1 MLGFIWSLIIGGI
14 IGAIGQAIVG
24 TDVPG
29 GIIGNIIIG
38 FIGAWAGQF
47 LFSWG
52 PQLADF
58 YVIPAIIG
66 AIIVVF
72 LYGLI
77 ASRL

>member
-1 MLGFIWSLIIGGI
+1 LIIGGI

-47 LFSWG
+47 LFQWG
-52 PQLADF
+52 PELADF
-58 YVIPAIIG
+58 YIIPAIVG
-66 AIIVVF
+66 SIIVVF